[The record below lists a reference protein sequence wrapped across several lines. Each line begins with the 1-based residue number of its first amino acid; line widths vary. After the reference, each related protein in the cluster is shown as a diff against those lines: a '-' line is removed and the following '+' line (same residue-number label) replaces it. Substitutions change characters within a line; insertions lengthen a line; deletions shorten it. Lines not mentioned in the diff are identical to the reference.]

1 MHLEPIAIRISIN
14 STIIVFLS
22 FDAILVKESN
32 IQKFIFF
39 FTYLEHRR
47 DVETEGKILRNITKI
62 TLNMIT
68 IFLF

>member
-14 STIIVFLS
+14 STIMVFLS
-22 FDAILVKESN
+22 FDAILVIESN
-32 IQKFIFF
+32 IQKFIF